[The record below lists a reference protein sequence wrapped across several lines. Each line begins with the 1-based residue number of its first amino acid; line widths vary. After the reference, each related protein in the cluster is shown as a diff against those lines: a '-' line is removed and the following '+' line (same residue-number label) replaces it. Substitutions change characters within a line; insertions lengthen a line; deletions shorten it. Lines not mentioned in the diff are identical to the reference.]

1 MSGSAHTPTK
11 PHRTTRGLRL
21 AVGVFL
27 AIATALGIV
36 WGIERWQSWPLRQGE
51 TALAAGDPARAE
63 AFAGF
68 YLEGHPADPR
78 GLSLQARALV
88 ALGRG
93 QEAVAIYEEIG
104 AASADDVH
112 AWAAAY
118 LLTESW
124 SRASH
129 LLEQFL
135 RMQPENADATY
146 ELATCTARLG
156 QLKQAIEIAE
166 RYTEISGM
174 TSQGSLLQAIFH
186 QDLGDSASAAA
197 AYERVL

>member
-68 YLEGHPADPR
+68 YLEGHPADQR

-124 SRASH
+124 
-129 LLEQFL
+129 
-135 RMQPENADATY
+135 
-146 ELATCTARLG
+146 
-156 QLKQAIEIAE
+156 
-166 RYTEISGM
+166 
-174 TSQGSLLQAIFH
+174 
-186 QDLGDSASAAA
+186 
-197 AYERVL
+197 